1 MIETKSTKTVTLLK
15 TKTKAQGLLT
25 AIGSVFLL
33 RGRGTCSDRTTGDF
47 LTLNIIT
54 STNDCSYGF
63 GHL

>member
-1 MIETKSTKTVTLLK
+1 MIETKSTKTLTLL
-15 TKTKAQGLLT
+15 KTKAQGLLT